1 MHLATSLP
9 REGDIFLNVK
19 GLHGMFEAV
28 FGAKWSLVLATAI
41 EGLLL
46 TTVAATS
53 RAHAGPLVGVID
65 AVRSRPVLRLRL
77 GLTATQAQLLVE
89 CNQLEDA

>member
-1 MHLATSLP
+1 
-9 REGDIFLNVK
+9 
-19 GLHGMFEAV
+19 MFEAV
-28 FGAKWSLVLATAI
+28 FGAKWSLVLATVI

-53 RAHAGPLVGVID
+53 RAHAGPVVGMID
-65 AVRSRPVLRLRL
+65 AIQPVLRLRL

>member
-1 MHLATSLP
+1 
-9 REGDIFLNVK
+9 
-19 GLHGMFEAV
+19 MFEAV
-28 FGAKWSLVLATAI
+28 FGAKWSLVLATVI

-53 RAHAGPLVGVID
+53 QAHAGPLVGVID

>member
-1 MHLATSLP
+1 
-9 REGDIFLNVK
+9 
-19 GLHGMFEAV
+19 MFEAV
-28 FGAKWSLVLATAI
+28 FGAKWSLVLATVI

-53 RAHAGPLVGVID
+53 RARAGPLVGVID

-77 GLTATQAQLLVE
+77 GLTATQVQLLVE